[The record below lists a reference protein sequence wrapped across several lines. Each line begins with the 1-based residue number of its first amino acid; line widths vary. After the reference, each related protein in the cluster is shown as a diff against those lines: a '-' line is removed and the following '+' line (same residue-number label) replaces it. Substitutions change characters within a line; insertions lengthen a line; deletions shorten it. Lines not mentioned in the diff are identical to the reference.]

1 MKYDWYKLLQSILD
15 VGEEMIVCGAEV
27 SRVEDSIERMCESY
41 GANYE
46 RINVFIITSNIQVTL
61 ETPDGRIL
69 TQIRR
74 LIRHGTNF
82 DKLDYLND
90 LSRYICANQPDY
102 DEIQERLQE
111 VMSRPEPRKLLKI
124 FGAVI
129 IAASFTVF
137 FGGNWLD
144 SIAAG
149 FVGLVIVLMEL
160 FFAKHE
166 PNQVIYNFIVS
177 FVSGVAALLLVKLGL
192 GDHVDKIMIGG
203 IMLLIP
209 GIAMTNSVRDMLI
222 GDVMS
227 GWFRLLNALL
237 IAGAIACGFALSI
250 ILIGGG
256 SI

>member
-1 MKYDWYKLLQSILD
+1 
-15 VGEEMIVCGAEV
+15 
-27 SRVEDSIERMCESY
+27 
-41 GANYE
+41 
-46 RINVFIITSNIQVTL
+46 
-61 ETPDGRIL
+61 
-69 TQIRR
+69 
-74 LIRHGTNF
+74 
-82 DKLDYLND
+82 
-90 LSRYICANQPDY
+90 
-102 DEIQERLQE
+102 
-111 VMSRPEPRKLLKI
+111 MSRPEPRRLLKI

-137 FGGNWLD
+137 FGGNWMD

-160 FFAKHE
+160 YLASRE
-166 PNQVIYNFIVS
+166 PNQIIYNFVVS
-177 FVSGVAALLLVKLGL
+177 FVSGVTALLLTKIGL
-192 GDHVDKIMIGG
+192 GDNVDKIMIGG

-222 GDVMS
+222 GDIMS
-227 GWFRLLNALL
+227 GWLRLLSALL

>member
-74 LIRHGTNF
+74 LVRQGTNF
-82 DKLDYLND
+82 DRLDYLND

-144 SIAAG
+144 CIAAG

-192 GDHVDKIMIGG
+192 GDHVDKIMFGG

>member
-1 MKYDWYKLLQSILD
+1 MKYDWDKLLQSILD

-41 GANYE
+41 GAPYD

-82 DKLDYLND
+82 DRLDYLNA
-90 LSRYICANQPDY
+90 LSRYICEHKPDY
-102 DEIQERLQE
+102 DEIQERLNE
-111 VMSRPEPRKLLKI
+111 VMSRPEPRRLLKI

-137 FGGNWLD
+137 FGGNWMD

-160 FFAKHE
+160 YLASRE
-166 PNQVIYNFIVS
+166 PNQIIYNFVVS
-177 FVSGVAALLLVKLGL
+177 FVSGVTALLLTKIGL
-192 GDHVDKIMIGG
+192 GDNVDKIMIGG

-222 GDVMS
+222 GDIMS
-227 GWFRLLNALL
+227 GWLRLLSALL

>member
-1 MKYDWYKLLQSILD
+1 MKYDWDKLLQSILD

-41 GANYE
+41 GAPYD

-61 ETPDGRIL
+61 ETPEGRIL

-90 LSRYICANQPDY
+90 LSRYICEHQPEH
-102 DEIQERLQE
+102 DEIQERLKD
-111 VMSRPEPRKLLKI
+111 VMSRPEPRRLLKI

-137 FGGNWLD
+137 FGGDWLD

-160 FFAKHE
+160 YFASHE
-166 PNQVIYNFIVS
+166 PNQIIYNFAVS
-177 FVSGVAALLLVKLGL
+177 FVSGVAALLLHQIGL
-192 GDHVDKIMIGG
+192 GNHVDKIMIGG

-222 GDVMS
+222 GDIMS
-227 GWFRLLNALL
+227 GWLRLLNAVL

>member
-1 MKYDWYKLLQSILD
+1 MKYDWDKLLQSILD

-27 SRVEDSIERMCESY
+27 NRVEDSIERMCASY
-41 GANYE
+41 GAPYD

-61 ETPDGRIL
+61 ETPDGGIL

-102 DEIQERLQE
+102 DEIQRRLKK
-111 VMSRPEPRKLLKI
+111 VMSRPEPRKALKL

-137 FGGNWLD
+137 FGGNWMD

-149 FVGLVIVLMEL
+149 LVGLVIVLMEL
-160 FFAKHE
+160 YFSSHE
-166 PNQVIYNFIVS
+166 PNQIIYHFIVS
-177 FVSGVAALLLVKLGL
+177 FVSGVAALLLHRAGVGE
-192 GDHVDKIMIGG
+192 HVDKVMIGG

-222 GDVMS
+222 GDIMS
-227 GWFRLLNALL
+227 GWLRLLNAVL

-256 SI
+256 IV

>member
-1 MKYDWYKLLQSILD
+1 MKQDWDKLLQSILD

-41 GANYE
+41 GAPYE

-61 ETPDGRIL
+61 ETPEGRIL

-82 DKLDYLND
+82 DRLDYLNA
-90 LSRYICANQPDY
+90 LSRFICENQPDCE
-102 DEIQERLQE
+102 EIQERLSE
-111 VMSRPEPRKLLKI
+111 VMSRPEPRRLLKI
-124 FGAVI
+124 LGAVV
-129 IAASFTVF
+129 IASSFTVF

-160 FFAKHE
+160 YLASHE
-166 PNQVIYNFIVS
+166 PNQIIYNFVVS
-177 FVSGVAALLLVKLGL
+177 FAAGVAALLLHQIGL
-192 GDHVDKIMIGG
+192 GDNVDKIMIGG

-222 GDVMS
+222 GDIMS
-227 GWFRLLNALL
+227 GWLRLLNAVL

>member
-1 MKYDWYKLLQSILD
+1 MKYDWDKLLQSILD
-15 VGEEMIVCGAEV
+15 VGEEMIVSGAEV

-41 GANYE
+41 GAPYD

-82 DKLDYLND
+82 DRLDYLNA
-90 LSRYICANQPDY
+90 LSRYICENKPDY
-102 DEIQERLQE
+102 DEIQERLNE
-111 VMSRPEPRKLLKI
+111 VMSRPEPRRLLKI

-137 FGGNWLD
+137 FGGNWMD

-149 FVGLVIVLMEL
+149 FVGMVIVLMEL
-160 FFAKHE
+160 YLASRE
-166 PNQVIYNFIVS
+166 PNQIIYNFVVS
-177 FVSGVAALLLVKLGL
+177 FVSGVTALLLTKIGL
-192 GDHVDKIMIGG
+192 GDNVDKIMIGG

-222 GDVMS
+222 GDIMS
-227 GWFRLLNALL
+227 GWLRLLSALL

>member
-74 LIRHGTNF
+74 LVRQGTNF
-82 DKLDYLND
+82 DRLDYLND

-160 FFAKHE
+160 FFAKQE

>member
-74 LIRHGTNF
+74 LVRQGTNF
-82 DKLDYLND
+82 DRLDYLND

-166 PNQVIYNFIVS
+166 PNQVITI
-177 FVSGVAALLLVKLGL
+177 LLFPSYPVWR
-192 GDHVDKIMIGG
+192 HCC
-203 IMLLIP
+203 
-209 GIAMTNSVRDMLI
+209 
-222 GDVMS
+222 
-227 GWFRLLNALL
+227 W
-237 IAGAIACGFALSI
+237 
-250 ILIGGG
+250 
-256 SI
+256 

>member
-1 MKYDWYKLLQSILD
+1 MKYDWDKLLQSILD

-41 GANYE
+41 GAPYD

-82 DKLDYLND
+82 DRLDYLNA
-90 LSRYICANQPDY
+90 LSRYICEHKPDY
-102 DEIQERLQE
+102 DEIQERLNE
-111 VMSRPEPRKLLKI
+111 VMSRPEPRRLLKI

-137 FGGNWLD
+137 FGGNWMD

-160 FFAKHE
+160 YLASRE
-166 PNQVIYNFIVS
+166 PNQIIYNFVVS
-177 FVSGVAALLLVKLGL
+177 FISGVTALLLTKIGL
-192 GDHVDKIMIGG
+192 GDNVDKIMIGG

-222 GDVMS
+222 GDIMS
-227 GWFRLLNALL
+227 GWLRLLSALL

>member
-1 MKYDWYKLLQSILD
+1 MKYDWDKLLQSILD

-41 GANYE
+41 GAPYD

-82 DKLDYLND
+82 DRLDYLNA
-90 LSRYICANQPDY
+90 LSRYICEHKPDY
-102 DEIQERLQE
+102 DELQERLNE
-111 VMSRPEPRKLLKI
+111 VMSRPEPRRLLKI

-137 FGGNWLD
+137 FGGNWMD

-160 FFAKHE
+160 YLASRE
-166 PNQVIYNFIVS
+166 PNQIIYNFVVS
-177 FVSGVAALLLVKLGL
+177 FVSGVTALLLTKIGL
-192 GDHVDKIMIGG
+192 GDNVDKIMIGG

-222 GDVMS
+222 GDIMS
-227 GWFRLLNALL
+227 GWLRLLSALL

>member
-1 MKYDWYKLLQSILD
+1 MKYDWDKLLQSILD

-41 GANYE
+41 GAPYE

-61 ETPDGRIL
+61 ETPEGRIL

-82 DKLDYLND
+82 DRLDYLNA
-90 LSRYICANQPDY
+90 LSRYICEHKPDY
-102 DEIQERLQE
+102 DEIQERLNE
-111 VMSRPEPRKLLKI
+111 VMSRPEPRRLLKI

-137 FGGNWLD
+137 FGGNWMD

-160 FFAKHE
+160 YLASRE
-166 PNQVIYNFIVS
+166 PNQIIYNFVVS
-177 FVSGVAALLLVKLGL
+177 FVSGVTALLLTKIGL
-192 GDHVDKIMIGG
+192 GDNVDKIMIGG

-222 GDVMS
+222 GDIMS
-227 GWFRLLNALL
+227 GWLRLLSALL

>member
-74 LIRHGTNF
+74 LVRQGTNF
-82 DKLDYLND
+82 DRLDYLND

>member
-1 MKYDWYKLLQSILD
+1 MKYDWDKLLQSILD

-41 GANYE
+41 GAPYD

-82 DKLDYLND
+82 DRLDYLNA
-90 LSRYICANQPDY
+90 LSRYICEHKPDY
-102 DEIQERLQE
+102 DEIQERLNE
-111 VMSRPEPRKLLKI
+111 VMSRPEPRRLLKI

-137 FGGNWLD
+137 FGGNWMD

-160 FFAKHE
+160 YLASRE
-166 PNQVIYNFIVS
+166 PNQIIYNFVVS
-177 FVSGVAALLLVKLGL
+177 FVSGATALLLTKIGL
-192 GDHVDKIMIGG
+192 GDNVDKHMIGG

-222 GDVMS
+222 GDIMR
-227 GWFRLLNALL
+227 GWLRLLSALL

>member
-1 MKYDWYKLLQSILD
+1 MKYDWDKLLQSILD

-41 GANYE
+41 GAPYE

-61 ETPDGRIL
+61 ETPEGRIL

-90 LSRYICANQPDY
+90 LSRYICEHQPEPN
-102 DEIQERLQE
+102 EILKRLDD
-111 VMSRPEPRKLLKI
+111 VMSRPEPRRLLKI

-160 FFAKHE
+160 YFASHE
-166 PNQVIYNFIVS
+166 PNQVIYNFAVS
-177 FVSGVAALLLVKLGL
+177 FVAGLSALLLTKLGL
-192 GDHVDKIMIGG
+192 GDNVDKIMIGG

-209 GIAMTNSVRDMLI
+209 GIAMTNSIRDMLI
-222 GDVMS
+222 GDIMS
-227 GWFRLLNALL
+227 GWLRLLNAVL

>member
-1 MKYDWYKLLQSILD
+1 MKYDWDKLLQSILD
-15 VGEEMIVCGAEV
+15 VGEEMIVSGAEV

-41 GANYE
+41 GAPYD

-82 DKLDYLND
+82 DRLDYLNA
-90 LSRYICANQPDY
+90 LSRYICENKPDY
-102 DEIQERLQE
+102 DEIQERLDE
-111 VMSRPEPRKLLKI
+111 VMSRPEPRRLLKI

-137 FGGNWLD
+137 FGGNWMD

-160 FFAKHE
+160 YLASHE
-166 PNQVIYNFIVS
+166 SNQIIYNFVVS
-177 FVSGVAALLLVKLGL
+177 FVSGVTALLLTKIGL
-192 GDHVDKIMIGG
+192 GDNVDKIMIGG

-222 GDVMS
+222 GDIMS
-227 GWFRLLNALL
+227 GWLRLLSALL

>member
-1 MKYDWYKLLQSILD
+1 MKYDWDKLLQSILD

-41 GANYE
+41 GANYD

-74 LIRHGTNF
+74 LLRYGTNF
-82 DKLDYLND
+82 DRLDHLND
-90 LSRYICANQPDY
+90 LSRYICANQPDHQ
-102 DEIQERLQE
+102 EIQKRLKE
-111 VMSRPEPRKLLKI
+111 VMSRPEPRKSLRIL
-124 FGAVI
+124 GAVV
-129 IAASFTVF
+129 IAASFSVF
-137 FGGNWLD
+137 FGGDWMD
-144 SIAAG
+144 SIGAG
-149 FVGLVIVLMEL
+149 LMGLVIVLVEMY
-160 FFAKHE
+160 FSKYE
-166 PNQVIYNFIVS
+166 PNQIIYHFIVA
-177 FVSGVAALLLVKLGL
+177 FVSGIAALLLTKMGL
-192 GDHVDKIMIGG
+192 GHNVDKIMIGG

-222 GDVMS
+222 GDIMS
-227 GWFRLLNALL
+227 GWLRLLNALL